1 MRNLIDNLQARH
13 FIVLSLALMLLL
25 GGVSAALANRD
36 GEQARKEDSLEAE
49 AIAADDVDD
58 DDDTNGD
65 TRLSRLNVSATGS
78 PSAAES
84 PSAMESPSASPS
96 PSATDNDGT
105 DS

>member
-1 MRNLIDNLQARH
+1 TQMRNLIDNMQARH
-13 FIVLSLALMLLL
+13 FIVLSVALMLVL
-25 GGVSAALANRD
+25 GGVSAAFANRD

-49 AIAADDVDD
+49 ALAADDLDD

-65 TRLSRLNVSATGS
+65 TRLSRLDASPSATGS

-96 PSATDNDGT
+96 PSATDN
-105 DS
+105 